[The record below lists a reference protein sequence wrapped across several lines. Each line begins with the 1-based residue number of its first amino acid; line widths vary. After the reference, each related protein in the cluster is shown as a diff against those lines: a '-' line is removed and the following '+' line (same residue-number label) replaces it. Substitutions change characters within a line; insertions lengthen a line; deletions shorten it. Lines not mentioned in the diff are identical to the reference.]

1 MLSPGSVKES
11 FALSRFIERKFEM
24 RRFSSLVLICLWGCS
39 SGGPAPLPLYPVT
52 GNLKV
57 DGKPLEAT
65 AVSLMPVDA
74 TSKAK
79 PAVGTTDKE
88 GNFKI
93 ATNGDRGAAA
103 GPYKVVLGGAAVED
117 SSTSLEKLTP
127 AQQAAEV
134 SKRQGDLVKN
144 KGMPL
149 SKKYKFPSEWAD
161 PKTSPKTFEVT
172 TGANVLNIDI

>member
-1 MLSPGSVKES
+1 M
-11 FALSRFIERKFEM
+11 
-24 RRFSSLVLICLWGCS
+24 
-39 SGGPAPLPLYPVT
+39 
-52 GNLKV
+52 
-57 DGKPLEAT
+57 
-65 AVSLMPVDA
+65 
-74 TSKAK
+74 
-79 PAVGTTDKE
+79 
-88 GNFKI
+88 
-93 ATNGDRGAAA
+93 
-103 GPYKVVLGGAAVED
+103 LGGATVED

-172 TGANVLNIDI
+172 TGTNVLNIDI